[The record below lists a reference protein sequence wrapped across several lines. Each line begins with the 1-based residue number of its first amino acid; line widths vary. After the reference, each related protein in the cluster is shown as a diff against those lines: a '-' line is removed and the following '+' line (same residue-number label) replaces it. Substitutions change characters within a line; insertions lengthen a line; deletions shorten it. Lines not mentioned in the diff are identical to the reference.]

1 MNEGS
6 GSSLKFKSAES
17 YDRHFMEAMW
27 IVTEF
32 NQWFDNYFWLPDVSV
47 AAENDGCGASW
58 DFDLEAFDCRFM
70 QAVGTPESN

>member
-1 MNEGS
+1 
-6 GSSLKFKSAES
+6 
-17 YDRHFMEAMW
+17 MEAMW

-47 AAENDGCGASW
+47 AVENDGCGASW

-70 QAVGTPESN
+70 QAVRTPESN